1 MRGVENN
8 MSGVP
13 IFPTGIVKQ
22 YNSPTPFMET
32 IDLNQFSYETF
43 KGSTKLRTEKYLN
56 ILLNPAMKDIA
67 TWIEMQAKD
76 YLDNELGLEYEEFF
90 FSESWLNISGKGGE
104 QGIHN
109 HSNSIISGTYY
120 LKSEDGHPP
129 LEFHRSKY
137 DGVPF
142 ISLTEH
148 YKQGNS
154 NTASKLAFPCTQDS
168 MIVFQSQLYHG
179 HIPNDLDK
187 ERVGL
192 SWNAL
197 VNFRQ
202 DDKSIYRVRFVQE
215 DT

>member
-1 MRGVENN
+1 

-22 YNSPTPFMET
+22 YNSPIPFMET

-90 FSESWLNISGKGGE
+90 FSESWLNISGKGGK

-129 LEFHRSKY
+129 LEFYRSKY
-137 DGVPF
+137 DSVPF

-148 YKQGNS
+148 YKQGNP
-154 NTASKLAFPCTQDS
+154 NTASKLSFPCTQDS

-179 HIPNDLDK
+179 HVPNDLDK
-187 ERVGL
+187 ERIGL

-202 DDKSIYRVRFVQE
+202 EDKSIYRVRFVQE

>member
-1 MRGVENN
+1 
-8 MSGVP
+8 MSAIP
-13 IFPTGIVKQ
+13 IFPTGMVKL
-22 YNSPTPFMET
+22 YESPILFLDT
-32 IDLNQFSYETF
+32 IDLAKFTYETY
-43 KGSTKLRTEKYLN
+43 KGSKKLRTPKHLN
-56 ILLNPAMKDIA
+56 ILLDPAMKDIA
-67 TWIEMQAKD
+67 TWIKMQAKD

-90 FSESWLNISGKGGE
+90 FSESWINISGEGGE

-120 LKSEDGHPP
+120 LKSLDGHPP
-129 LEFHRSKY
+129 LDFHKVKSESE
-137 DGVPF
+137 PF

-148 YKQGNS
+148 YKQGNP

-179 HIPNDLDK
+179 HVPNVLK
-187 ERVGL
+187 EERIGL

-197 VNFRQ
+197 VNFKQ

-215 DT
+215 ET

>member
-22 YNSPTPFMET
+22 YNSPIPFMET

-90 FSESWLNISGKGGE
+90 FSESWLNISGKGGK

-129 LEFHRSKY
+129 LEFYRSKY
-137 DGVPF
+137 DSVPF

-148 YKQGNS
+148 YKQGNP
-154 NTASKLAFPCTQDS
+154 NTASKLSFPCTQDS

-179 HIPNDLDK
+179 HVPNDLDK

>member
-1 MRGVENN
+1 

-13 IFPTGIVKQ
+13 IFPAGIVKQ
-22 YNSPTPFMET
+22 YNSPIPFVNT

-56 ILLNPAMKDIA
+56 ILLDPSMKNIA

-90 FSESWLNISGKGGE
+90 FSESWLNISGRGSE

-120 LKSEDGHPP
+120 LKSEDRHPP
-129 LEFHRSKY
+129 LEFYRSKY
-137 DGVPF
+137 DSVPF

-148 YKQGNS
+148 YKKGNP
-154 NTASKLAFPCTQDS
+154 NTASKLSFPCTQDS

-179 HIPNDLDK
+179 HAPNDLDK
-187 ERVGL
+187 ERIGL

-202 DDKSIYRVRFVQE
+202 EDKSIYRVRFVQE

>member
-22 YNSPTPFMET
+22 YNSPIPFMET

-90 FSESWLNISGKGGE
+90 FSESWLNISGKGGK

-129 LEFHRSKY
+129 LEFYRSKY
-137 DGVPF
+137 DSVPF

-148 YKQGNS
+148 YKQGNP

-168 MIVFQSQLYHG
+168 MIIFQSQLYHG
-179 HIPNDLDK
+179 HVPNDLES
-187 ERVGL
+187 ERIGI

-202 DDKSIYRVRFVQE
+202 EDKSIYRIRFVQE

>member
-22 YNSPTPFMET
+22 YNSPIPFMET

-90 FSESWLNISGKGGE
+90 FSESWLNISGKGGK

-129 LEFHRSKY
+129 LEFYRSKY
-137 DGVPF
+137 DSVPF

-148 YKQGNS
+148 YKQGNP
-154 NTASKLAFPCTQDS
+154 NTASKLSFPCTQDS

-179 HIPNDLDK
+179 HVPNDLDK
-187 ERVGL
+187 ERIGL

-202 DDKSIYRVRFVQE
+202 EDKSIYRIRFVQE

>member
-1 MRGVENN
+1 

-13 IFPTGIVKQ
+13 IFPAGIVKQ
-22 YNSPTPFMET
+22 YNSPIPFVNT

-56 ILLNPAMKDIA
+56 ILLDPSMKNIA

-90 FSESWLNISGKGGE
+90 FSESWLNISGRGSE

-120 LKSEDGHPP
+120 LKSEDRHPP
-129 LEFHRSKY
+129 LEFYRSKY
-137 DGVPF
+137 DSVPF

-148 YKQGNS
+148 YKQGNP
-154 NTASKLAFPCTQDS
+154 NTASKLSFPCTQDS

-179 HIPNDLDK
+179 HVPNDLDK
-187 ERVGL
+187 ERIGL

-202 DDKSIYRVRFVQE
+202 EDKSIYRVRFVQE